1 MNSQLK
7 KYILIGV
14 PIIIGAYLLYRHFKK
29 GKNSLPNNIL
39 NDLPKETP
47 LIVGVGLGL
56 GLGLGLTI
64 QPETIAIDNFGKL
77 SICSNPSAPL
87 LVVFGGIDVNGKSSG
102 VYMWDYMNK
111 LKADYQI
118 FVAKNAKINGVNA
131 YKAIDKKLSEKGI
144 TPSTKILYLFSGGYL
159 AGMSVLK
166 SYNEDFSSVY
176 LVDIWM
182 GNTTVSTFYRNYIDN
197 NAAKTKYFYTLFGA
211 VNTSTRD
218 YIAKKASVKKL
229 NNSGHM
235 DTNIDATNT
244 I

>member
-29 GKNSLPNNIL
+29 GKNSLSNNPL

-47 LIVGVGLGL
+47 LIVGVGLGI

-77 SICSNPSAPL
+77 SICSNPNAPL

-111 LKADYQI
+111 FKGEYHI
-118 FVAKNAKINGVNA
+118 FVAKNANVNGVNA
-131 YKAIDKKLSEKGI
+131 YKAIEKKISEKGI

-159 AGMSVLK
+159 AGMNVLK
-166 SYNEDFSSVY
+166 SYNNDFSSVY

-182 GNTTVSTFYRNYIDN
+182 GNITVSNFYKNYIDN
-197 NAAKTKYFYTLFGA
+197 NAAKTKYYYTSFGA
-211 VNTSTRD
+211 NSPTTRD
-218 YIAKKASVKKL
+218 YIASKASVKKI
-229 NNSGHM
+229 NKNGHM